1 MRLAFVVLSGVL
13 LLTAACTSPARDG
26 SATASAAA
34 SPTSLTAEWPASVP
48 LADTLSDS
56 ELGRRIR
63 RGRAILANTR
73 DSVPGYVGNALRC
86 TSCHLDD
93 GRRRDALPWVGVL
106 ARFPQYRSRNAQVN
120 QIDDRINDCFER
132 SLAGRALPHDSDALR
147 DIVSYLRFLSHGV
160 PYGARLDGQG
170 APAVGVTAGDTVR
183 GAAVYAST
191 CVRCH
196 GAQGQGTNLAPPVWG
211 DGAYSIGAGMGRPR
225 TAAAFIRAN
234 MPIDQPTGQPTLD
247 EQQALD
253 VAAYINAQ
261 PRRDFAPKGRDWPFG
276 GAPADVP
283 YETSARPLPPS

>member
-1 MRLAFVVLSGVL
+1 MRPAFDLLPAVLLL
-13 LLTAACTSPARDG
+13 LLTAAC
-26 SATASAAA
+26 A
-34 SPTSLTAEWPASVP
+34 SPTSDAPPAAAAALTAMTAEWPVNVP

-56 ELGRRIR
+56 ELARQIR

-73 DSVPGYVGNALRC
+73 DSVPANVGNALRC

-93 GRRRDALPWVGVL
+93 GRRKDALPWVGVM
-106 ARFPQYRSRNAQVN
+106 ARFPQYRARNAQVN
-120 QIDDRINDCFER
+120 DIDDRINDCFER

-160 PYGARLDGQG
+160 PYGARLAGQG
-170 APAVGVTAGDTVR
+170 APAVSVTEGDSIR
-183 GAAVYAST
+183 GAAVYATT

-196 GAQGQGTNLAPPVWG
+196 GADGQGTPLAPPVWG
-211 DGAYSIGAGMGRPR
+211 DRAYSIGAGMGRPR

-234 MPIDQPTGQPTLD
+234 MPIDQPVGQPTLT

-253 VAAYINAQ
+253 VAAYVNAQ

-283 YETSARPLPPS
+283 YETAARPQPPR